1 MWYEMGNIG
10 NFFGEWKSDDFPIKS
25 MNFVK
30 NILGIFI
37 ISISMH
43 HKKKSTI
50 HLNVMIFR
58 YLQCHNPNCCLQWWT
73 LQNAS
78 SKNLN
83 GEHFSKANQ

>member
-43 HKKKSTI
+43 HKKKINNS
-50 HLNVMIFR
+50 LECDDFPLLAM
-58 YLQCHNPNCCLQWWT
+58 P
-73 LQNAS
+73 
-78 SKNLN
+78 
-83 GEHFSKANQ
+83 